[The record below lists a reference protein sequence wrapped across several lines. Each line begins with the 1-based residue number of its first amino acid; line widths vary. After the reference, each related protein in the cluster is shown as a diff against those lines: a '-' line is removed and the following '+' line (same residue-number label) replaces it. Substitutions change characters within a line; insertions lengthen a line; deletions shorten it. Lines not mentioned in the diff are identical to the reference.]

1 MKVNMSDRWETFK
14 GDVDSYLER
23 TIDFIEA
30 VFRDAISI
38 MMETGMSYKL
48 VYAWKIM

>member
-1 MKVNMSDRWETFK
+1 MSDRWKTFK

-23 TIDFIEA
+23 TVDFIEA
-30 VFRDAISI
+30 VFIDAISI

-48 VYAWKIM
+48 VYARKIM